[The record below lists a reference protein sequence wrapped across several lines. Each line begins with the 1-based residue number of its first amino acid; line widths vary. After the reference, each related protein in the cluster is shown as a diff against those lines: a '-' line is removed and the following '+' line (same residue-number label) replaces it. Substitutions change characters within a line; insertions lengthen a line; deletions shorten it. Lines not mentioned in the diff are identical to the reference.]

1 MGDMTL
7 GEWVRVYPMCTAAA
21 WPLADCAGGGRLAVG
36 ADPPA
41 AAAVV
46 MGPTCWGWLPSTNEQ
61 TAALVVNGGG
71 GRLGA
76 EQGAS
81 IRHGDPRHELAA
93 VWIPDRGGDGGDD
106 RPAASRIPALRTAG
120 RPHVRRI
127 AAVAVGFG
135 AAAAA
140 AALRLHNRR
149 LGGVLGRLEG
159 RSSILGH
166 YSGSDCCPVVLVVC
180 GLAALPAVLG
190 GSARAEPS
198 VVCERLSSRYGRA
211 SALRGE
217 SGVPFA
223 FVRSPEKPSQTAP
236 SL

>member
-1 MGDMTL
+1 M
-7 GEWVRVYPMCTAAA
+7 
-21 WPLADCAGGGRLAVG
+21 
-36 ADPPA
+36 
-41 AAAVV
+41 
-46 MGPTCWGWLPSTNEQ
+46 LPSTNEQ

-166 YSGSDCCPVVLVVC
+166 YSGS
-180 GLAALPAVLG
+180 
-190 GSARAEPS
+190 GSAGKARWYANGCP
-198 VVCERLSSRYGRA
+198 RRYRVPFP
-211 SALRGE
+211 RP
-217 SGVPFA
+217 VPFA
-223 FVRSPEKPSQTAP
+223 VVRSPEKPSQTAP

>member
-1 MGDMTL
+1 M
-7 GEWVRVYPMCTAAA
+7 GEWVRVYPMCTL
-21 WPLADCAGGGRLAVG
+21 PMTLADCAGGGRLGGGWRSA
-36 ADPPA
+36 A

-46 MGPTCWGWLPSTNEQ
+46 MVLGGWLPGEQVEERRPEVGGYGTDVEANGLLPSTNEQ

-159 RSSILGH
+159 RSSILG
-166 YSGSDCCPVVLVVC
+166 
-180 GLAALPAVLG
+180 ALQRLG
-190 GSARAEPS
+190 ECRESP
-198 VVCERLSSRYGRA
+198 VVCERLS
-211 SALRGE
+211 
-217 SGVPFA
+217 
-223 FVRSPEKPSQTAP
+223 
-236 SL
+236 